1 MDRINKRK
9 LVSAVIFL
17 LATQCQLLT
26 AYAQDTGAIKGKV
39 RNMRGDDISG
49 ATVTARQDSKDVR
62 SVKSGSK
69 GDFVLSGLE
78 AGIYNIVF
86 DAKGYSSGIKYNV
99 EVKQNKTFDLGS
111 RLILLI
117 DRGTQVIVQGSV
129 FFKDGTS
136 VTAAEVKV
144 ERVHAD
150 GSAQKISTIFTN
162 IYGEFVFR
170 QPEGSTKYRMTAK
183 YRDSTA
189 TKEIEVSSAAVYR
202 LAISLDISRQ
212 EK

>member
-1 MDRINKRK
+1 MPRIKKRK
-9 LVSAVIFL
+9 IVNAVIFL
-17 LATQCQLLT
+17 LAAHCLLFI
-26 AYAQDTGAIKGKV
+26 AHAQNTGGVKGKV
-39 RNMRGDDISG
+39 RNMRGDDIAG
-49 ATVTARQDSKDVR
+49 ATVTARQASKDVR
-62 SVKSGSK
+62 SVKSGGK
-69 GDFVLSGLE
+69 GEFVLSGLE
-78 AGIYNIVF
+78 SGIYNIVF

-99 EVKQNKTFDLGS
+99 EVEQNKTVDLGS
-111 RLILLI
+111 RLILQI

-144 ERVHAD
+144 ERVNAD
-150 GSAQKISTIFTN
+150 GSTKKLSTIFTN

-170 QPEGSTKYRMTAK
+170 QPEGSGKYRMTAK

-189 TKEIEVSSAAVYR
+189 VKEIEVSSAAIYR
-202 LAISLDISRQ
+202 LAISLEISRQ